1 MSNINCGKKTSRQKD
16 VLSYFQKPQ
25 SKNPHSLHALSSF
38 EQPIT
43 ERDVNSCENASNI
56 HIMDERIGSSSDQ
69 SEINA
74 FSPEI
79 GNKNV
84 ESFSLE
90 DDTIHSR
97 KRKKGQWDIGRLFQP
112 EWVSKFPFIE
122 PIPPT
127 NEKEKFTRS

>member
-1 MSNINCGKKTSRQKD
+1 VGRKD
-16 VLSYFQKPQ
+16 QDKMMYYHTFKDLNPRIHILFMLS
-25 SKNPHSLHALSSF
+25 SSF

-56 HIMDERIGSSSDQ
+56 QIIDERIGSSSDQ

-90 DDTIHSR
+90 DDTIHSH
-97 KRKKGQWDIGRLFQP
+97 G
-112 EWVSKFPFIE
+112 
-122 PIPPT
+122 
-127 NEKEKFTRS
+127 KEKKANGT